1 MFVSGDTGR
10 LLEAAEAEVAH
21 YEASGTERMMIRQ
34 IREAYDYNQS
44 LPAGLLHRRAE
55 LSSIGFSIWAKAR
68 AENDFSQYAPFLE
81 KMLALNRE
89 MAEAI
94 GYAEHPYDAL
104 LYYYDPEDR
113 ISSLKPL
120 FARLREGLVPLVRAI
135 SSKPQPRID
144 FLARHYPVEQQ
155 RELSHLLAQTLGYD
169 FERGRLDTTLHPFEV
184 SFTRNDVRITTRFT
198 ENSLTRNLFGTLHEV
213 GHGLYEQGVDP
224 SYTRTVFATD
234 LVGLYAVGG
243 VSYGAHEAQAR
254 LWENVVG
261 RARTFWDVHFHMVK
275 ELFPT
280 QLADV
285 TVEEFWRAINRV
297 NPSVL
302 RLQADE
308 LTYDL
313 HIMLRVEIEAAL
325 LEGSLEVED
334 LPKAWNAKVKEY
346 LGLEVPDDASGLMQD
361 MHWSSGPLGN
371 FSNYTAGNVMASQLF
386 ETAMKV
392 ENVAAGVKK
401 GRYEP
406 LRLFLRDNIYV
417 HGRRYSRDELLLRTT
432 GRKLDPQPYLTYLTE
447 KYSALYDL

>member
-1 MFVSGDTGR
+1 
-10 LLEAAEAEVAH
+10 
-21 YEASGTERMMIRQ
+21 
-34 IREAYDYNQS
+34 
-44 LPAGLLHRRAE
+44 
-55 LSSIGFSIWAKAR
+55 
-68 AENDFSQYAPFLE
+68 
-81 KMLALNRE
+81 
-89 MAEAI
+89 
-94 GYAEHPYDAL
+94 
-104 LYYYDPEDR
+104 
-113 ISSLKPL
+113 
-120 FARLREGLVPLVRAI
+120 
-135 SSKPQPRID
+135 
-144 FLARHYPVEQQ
+144 
-155 RELSHLLAQTLGYD
+155 
-169 FERGRLDTTLHPFEV
+169 
-184 SFTRNDVRITTRFT
+184 
-198 ENSLTRNLFGTLHEV
+198 
-213 GHGLYEQGVDP
+213 
-224 SYTRTVFATD
+224 
-234 LVGLYAVGG
+234 
-243 VSYGAHEAQAR
+243 
-254 LWENVVG
+254 
-261 RARTFWDVHFHMVK
+261 
-275 ELFPT
+275 
-280 QLADV
+280 LADV